1 MFVIGFW
8 FVYFF
13 IICKIN
19 TLKILLTTQVSY
31 VYKKKDFSINILYL
45 FCFSYLKKMYLDKFF
60 L

>member
-1 MFVIGFW
+1 MFIIVFW

-19 TLKILLTTQVSY
+19 TLKILLTTQVNY
-31 VYKKKDFSINILYL
+31 IYIDFSINILYL